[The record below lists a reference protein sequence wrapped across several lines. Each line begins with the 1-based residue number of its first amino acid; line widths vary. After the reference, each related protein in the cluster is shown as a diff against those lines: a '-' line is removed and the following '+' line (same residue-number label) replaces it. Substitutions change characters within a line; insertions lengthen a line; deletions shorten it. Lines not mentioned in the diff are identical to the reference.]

1 MIPNTDIAEI
11 AAIERAILLC
21 LSFFFLVISR
31 RTNLVT
37 LTLVS
42 SIFSSGEQY
51 SLNFICVLMNVL
63 NTGSV
68 T

>member
-21 LSFFFLVISR
+21 LSFFFSWLSR

>member
-21 LSFFFLVISR
+21 LSFFFSWLSR

-51 SLNFICVLMNVL
+51 SLNF
-63 NTGSV
+63 S
-68 T
+68 